1 MRCIDEV
8 ENLPR
13 VPWVGRGGADGEGV
27 SNATLE
33 ANMLDGVEL
42 HPSIT
47 SAADRGYTAEQ
58 LTAIMMRSAA
68 KDDPDPA
75 RRARWKECIERDIPR
90 AVESAQ
96 RRRLKRAEEAF
107 GEAVRPP
114 SEGLQHFFVP
124 PLPPNAVKLPIL
136 VPSDFSARPIRPR
149 EWIVK
154 DGIPKGEPTLLYGP
168 GSAGKSLLILQ
179 LAIACATG
187 TPWLGRLV
195 PKCRVLFFTC
205 EDDTDEINR
214 RAAKVLESLNLT
226 WDHCGDRLAVIPMR
240 ETDTATVLAVESK
253 DGTLVGTPTLE
264 ALRGAVGD
272 FKPDIVIIDT
282 LADAFAGNE
291 NDRTHAKEFVRLI
304 LTLNRKLTY
313 IVTAHPSVSGAA
325 DGRGSSG
332 STGWPAAV
340 RSHLYME
347 RARAE
352 KKDDI
357 VDPDE
362 RFLSDRKGNYSQLG
376 SFKIKLRWR
385 NGVFEPTNDEVAEA
399 FGEDEVDR
407 LFLDLLG
414 RFNRL
419 KSNVSASPG
428 PTYAPKLFA
437 DEAEAKARKVTDK
450 MLKAAMLRLIG
461 SGQVENVQHRGGKD
475 ARYHLEVVNGVGSST
490 ELSP

>member
-13 VPWVGRGGADGEGV
+13 VPWVGRGGAEGEGV

-75 RRARWKECIERDIPR
+75 RRARWKECIDRDIPR

-107 GEAVRPP
+107 GEAPKTLIAQAPVTPP
-114 SEGLQHFFVP
+114 D
-124 PLPPNAVKLPIL
+124 AVKLPIMK
-136 VPSDFSARPIRPR
+136 PSDFNARPIRPR

-154 DGIPKGEPTLLYGP
+154 DGIPKGEPTLLYGL
-168 GSAGKSLLILQ
+168 GAAGKSLLIFQ

-187 TPWLGRLV
+187 TPWLGRMV

-205 EDDTDEINR
+205 EDDTDEVNR
-214 RAAKVLESLNLT
+214 RADKILKSLNLT

-240 ETDTATVLAVESK
+240 EVDTPTVLAVESK
-253 DGTLVGTPTLE
+253 EGTLSGTRTLD
-264 ALRGAVGD
+264 ALRGVVGD

-291 NDRTHAKEFVRLI
+291 NDRTHAKEFVKLI
-304 LTLNRKLTY
+304 QSLNRKLTY

-347 RARAE
+347 RAKADD
-352 KKDDI
+352 KDAY

-362 RFLSDRKGNYSQLG
+362 RILSDRKGNYAQLG
-376 SFKIKLRWR
+376 SFKIRLRWR
-385 NGVFEPTNDEVAEA
+385 DGVFEPTNEEVAEA
-399 FGEDEVDR
+399 FGDDVADR
-407 LFLDLLG
+407 VFLKLLTT
-414 RFNRL
+414 FNDR
-419 KSNVSASPG
+419 KMNVSTSPG
-428 PTYAPKLFA
+428 TTYAPSVFA
-437 DEAEAKARKVTDK
+437 KESEAKASRATKK
-450 MLKAAMLRLIG
+450 MLADAMGRLLDRGEI
-461 SGQVENVQHRGGKD
+461 VNVQHRGGAD
-475 ARYHLEVVNGVGSST
+475 PRYHLEVAKPENGGGS
-490 ELSP
+490 